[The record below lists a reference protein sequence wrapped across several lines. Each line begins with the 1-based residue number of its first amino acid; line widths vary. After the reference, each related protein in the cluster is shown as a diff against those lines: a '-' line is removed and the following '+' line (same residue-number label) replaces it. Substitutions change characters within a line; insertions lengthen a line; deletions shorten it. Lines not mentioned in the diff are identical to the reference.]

1 MSNREKWKE
10 AKTVLRKITEHLSSL
25 PVSEITQWPEWPQVP
40 IIKLEIPEEYKSIKF
55 TPMKDTLANG
65 TIRVAVQM
73 YKHHFLGI
81 GSMSADGF
89 YIEPNGSIRWFKEED
104 TWEVT

>member
-1 MSNREKWKE
+1 MSNREKWKK
-10 AKTVLRKITEHLSSL
+10 ARAALKNITARLATL
-25 PVSEITQWPEWPQVP
+25 PFSEISQWPEWPTVP
-40 IIKLEIPEEYKSIKF
+40 NVDLRVPEEFSELKF

-65 TIRVAVQM
+65 TVRVAVQM

-81 GSMSADGF
+81 GSMTADGF